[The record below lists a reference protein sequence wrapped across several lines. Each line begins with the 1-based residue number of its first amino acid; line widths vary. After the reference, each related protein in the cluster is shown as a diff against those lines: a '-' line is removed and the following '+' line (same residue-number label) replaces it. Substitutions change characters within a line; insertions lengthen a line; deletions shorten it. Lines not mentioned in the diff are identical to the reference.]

1 MMTTDEKIARL
12 MVESANAA
20 ADYLPHYLL
29 DRCQSEIERL
39 MGVALW
45 TRGCWTG
52 RSTMLGVRSLQEL
65 LELASRYRMVT
76 DFMHV
81 CIESQIEVGRYR
93 LDFVVVGYGFETGK
107 PYLLGI
113 ECDGHDFHEKT
124 KAQAARDKS
133 RDRRMMSAGIPT
145 LRFTGSEIWR
155 DAGACA
161 EEVFSYFQA
170 KWQEELEISLDKH
183 SAVESAK
190 TPHGKPDDYIPTRHG
205 EEAAE

>member
-12 MVESANAA
+12 MVEGAESA
-20 ADYLPHYLL
+20 ADYVPHHVL

-45 TRGCWTG
+45 TRGCWTS
-52 RSTMLGVRSLQEL
+52 RATMPGIGSLDDLLQLSVRYHL
-65 LELASRYRMVT
+65 LS

-81 CIESQIEVGRYR
+81 CIGSQIEVGQYR
-93 LDFVVVGYGFETGK
+93 LDFVAAGYGFETGK
-107 PYLLGI
+107 AYLLGI

-124 KAQAARDKS
+124 KEQAARDKS
-133 RDRRMMSAGIPT
+133 RDRRMMRVGIPT

-155 DAGACA
+155 DAAGCA
-161 EEVFSYFQA
+161 EEVFTYFQA
-170 KWQEELEISLDKH
+170 KWEEELEISIVKH
-183 SAVESAK
+183 DAVERSK
-190 TPHGKPDDYIPTRHG
+190 TPTSKHDEYIPTRHG